1 MKTSSRVNHTVKEMP
16 SRRHTKLSKGLK
28 KSTILTSGRCW
39 TLSNSWNQRAE
50 QMIIEVRLSNSWP
63 QVALI
68 FCQKKAF
75 MKITRGWGFSSH
87 CSENQHK
94 CMWPSWGCPLGQCH
108 GISLFSPLICLWNSG
123 EFNSRTRKVFEATV
137 MKYRQVLDA
146 DVLLCLCKASRWR
159 KKCKQWYKKNCAQQV
174 VLLSGADPGAPQLS
188 VTQICKDVITNVEGD
203 PCHDMSSMT
212 QVLNHATLKT
222 YPLAFSLMWTL
233 NTFKQS

>member
-159 KKCKQWYKKNCAQQV
+159 KKCKQWDKKKLCTAGGSVVWGRSRGSAAQCHTDLQRCNNKRWGWSMSRYV
-174 VLLSGADPGAPQLS
+174 LYDPSTESCNTENISPSILLSVDIKHL
-188 VTQICKDVITNVEGD
+188 
-203 PCHDMSSMT
+203 
-212 QVLNHATLKT
+212 
-222 YPLAFSLMWTL
+222 
-233 NTFKQS
+233 